1 MESGALKL
9 LGRWALVPPGYTQLT
24 DTYQEQNGIYG
35 FDRSLKFDVDRIS
48 AIQKQRAAFEDT
60 TDGDR
65 G

>member
-1 MESGALKL
+1 M
-9 LGRWALVPPGYTQLT
+9 PPGYTQLT
-24 DTYQEQNGIYG
+24 DTFQEQNGIYG